1 MSRLR
6 LKCDGTRAETSF
18 RLSAKRTSP
27 FKTTGA
33 SVQSTTGSRGVG
45 ISGSNAVYTKFRG
58 SVKGFGWLPTPFA
71 SFSFTS
77 PLVRRRVPSRFN
89 WTLRLR
95 RDCISMEQISYPYW
109 EVILVFGDGVLS
121 VITEYPYGSS
131 IKFISLQMLVGVSRS
146 MCYFEGCFPHAL
158 YAERLNWEKV
168 YVVPAHGLEGNRRRN
183 EQPKHSSSR
192 Y

>member
-1 MSRLR
+1 
-6 LKCDGTRAETSF
+6 
-18 RLSAKRTSP
+18 
-27 FKTTGA
+27 
-33 SVQSTTGSRGVG
+33 
-45 ISGSNAVYTKFRG
+45 
-58 SVKGFGWLPTPFA
+58 
-71 SFSFTS
+71 
-77 PLVRRRVPSRFN
+77 
-89 WTLRLR
+89 
-95 RDCISMEQISYPYW
+95 MEQISYPYW

-192 Y
+192 YQMEISDQLHAPADLLLSPGHPLNRRLSERFRFLIGKCPVRIQLLTSTLPIEVFCRLPQGVQVYGGFVPEIRQSPQML